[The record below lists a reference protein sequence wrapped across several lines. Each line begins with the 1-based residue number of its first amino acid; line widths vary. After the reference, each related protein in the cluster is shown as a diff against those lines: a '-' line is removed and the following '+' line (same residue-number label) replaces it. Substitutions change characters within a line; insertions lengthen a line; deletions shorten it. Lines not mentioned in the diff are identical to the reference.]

1 MVQSNS
7 GAWPKSRSGYP
18 FDRPLQEAPGSSN
31 TALGSQHWQ
40 HLVCPAMHSGVG
52 NGKTAYTH
60 HLFNVTQT
68 QPIVQ
73 PKEHLAQ
80 GANNRTLTEIKH
92 ELDARF

>member
-1 MVQSNS
+1 
-7 GAWPKSRSGYP
+7 
-18 FDRPLQEAPGSSN
+18 
-31 TALGSQHWQ
+31 
-40 HLVCPAMHSGVG
+40 
-52 NGKTAYTH
+52 
-60 HLFNVTQT
+60 VTQT